1 MPDLREQAAL
11 AASLLGS
18 VAAERGCVTATA
30 ESLTGGLVAEL
41 ITSVPGASQWFDR
54 GFVTYTPAS
63 KTDVLDIPAELI
75 ETEGVVSLA
84 VAHAMA
90 RGAAARS
97 RADVTAA
104 LTGVAGPTGGT
115 PETPVGTVCIGWAQK
130 LADGTI
136 VTMARTI
143 RVPGSR
149 DAVRCAAAR
158 VALQGLI
165 ALIGGENPAAMP
177 CEF

>member
-18 VAAERGCVTATA
+18 VAAERGAKIAVA

-41 ITSVPGASQWFDR
+41 ITAVPGASEWFDR
-54 GFVTYTPAS
+54 GFVTYTPDA
-63 KTDVLDIPAELI
+63 KTEMLDVPAQVI
-75 ETEGVVSLA
+75 EDQGVVSLA

-90 RGAAARS
+90 RGAAAKS
-97 RADVTAA
+97 RADAA
-104 LTGVAGPTGGT
+104 ASLTGVAGPTGGT

-143 RVPGSR
+143 HAPGSR
-149 DAVRCAAAR
+149 EAVRLAAAR
-158 VALQGLI
+158 TAVQGLI
-165 ALIGGENPAAMP
+165 VLIGGGNPAAMP
-177 CEF
+177 CEY